1 MTYKVAEFFKV
12 SKLESSM
19 KGEIVTNLCP
29 PVKVCKDCEF
39 CLKNVQCPILTI
51 KMCFFTLFENG
62 HYKCMILKNSGG
74 ARPPR
79 PPSYAGA
86 AYFYLL

>member
-39 CLKNVQCPILTI
+39 CLKNVQCPILTA
-51 KMCFFTLFENG
+51 KMVTF
-62 HYKCMILKNSGG
+62 
-74 ARPPR
+74 
-79 PPSYAGA
+79 
-86 AYFYLL
+86 